1 MKPNAI
7 VFTSNTGY
15 TEQYARLLGQKTGL
29 PVYALDEARERLAPG
44 NHILYLGWL
53 MAGTVKGYT
62 KAVKQYHV
70 EAVCGVGMGAAG
82 SQLQDVRKT
91 NRIPESMPLFTLQGG
106 FDLQRLHG
114 VYRVM
119 MNIMARTAGK
129 GLADKQNRTPEEDD
143 MLDMM
148 LHGGSRVREE
158 QLDGVVEWY
167 RKE

>member
-82 SQLQDVRKT
+82 FRTCGKPTVSR
-91 NRIPESMPLFTLQGG
+91 NRCRCSRCRAALTCSAF
-106 FDLQRLHG
+106 
-114 VYRVM
+114 
-119 MNIMARTAGK
+119 MASTG
-129 GLADKQNRTPEEDD
+129 
-143 MLDMM
+143 
-148 LHGGSRVREE
+148 
-158 QLDGVVEWY
+158 
-167 RKE
+167 

>member
-15 TEQYARLLGQKTGL
+15 TRQYAVLLGQKTGL
-29 PVYALDEARERLAPG
+29 PVYALDEAREKLAPG

-53 MAGTVKGYT
+53 MAGKVQGYAQAA
-62 KAVKQYHV
+62 KRYHV
-70 EAVCGVGMGAAG
+70 EAVCGVGMGATG
-82 SQLQDVRKT
+82 SQLSEVRKT
-91 NRIPESMPLFTLQGG
+91 SRISEEMPLFTLQGG

-114 VYRVM
+114 VYRLM
-119 MNIMARTAGK
+119 MNIMAKTAGK

-148 LHGGSRVREE
+148 LHGGSRVSEE
-158 QLDGVVEWY
+158 YLTGVLEWY

>member
-15 TEQYARLLGQKTGL
+15 TRQYAVLLGQKTGL
-29 PVYALDEARERLAPG
+29 PVYALDEAREKLAPG

-53 MAGTVKGYT
+53 MAGTVKGYAQAA
-62 KAVKQYHV
+62 KRYHV
-70 EAVCGVGMGAAG
+70 EAVCGVGMGATG
-82 SQLQDVRKT
+82 CELSEVRKT
-91 NRIPESMPLFTLQGG
+91 SRIPEEMPLFTLQGG

-114 VYRVM
+114 VYRLM
-119 MNIMARTAGK
+119 MNIMAKTAGK

-148 LHGGSRVREE
+148 LHGGSRVSEE
-158 QLDGVVEWY
+158 YLTGVLEWY